1 MSGESTR
8 AGDRRH
14 RRVRVIPKGPVMV
27 EGPVDIERPDGST
40 MHCDRFQVAICACGC
55 SGTPPLCD
63 ATHRRLPG
71 PSPDRPTQKDPQK
84 E

>member
-1 MSGESTR
+1 
-8 AGDRRH
+8 
-14 RRVRVIPKGPVMV
+14 
-27 EGPVDIERPDGST
+27 